1 MTILALRTLSC
12 VARTSFDG
20 KSSFM
25 TRIEN
30 DFKENN
36 KLSILNWFKNVYLPI
51 RLLGTHTFKVSS
63 STDPEN
69 TETIEASVF
78 MIADYNENLDKN
90 ICFFLNELLG
100 YGHAYSELAI
110 LQRKTLRQ

>member
-1 MTILALRTLSC
+1 MLVCDMGHSTIKPHFHAEISGN
-12 VARTSFDG
+12 F
-20 KSSFM
+20 
-25 TRIEN
+25 
-30 DFKENN
+30 
-36 KLSILNWFKNVYLPI
+36 
-51 RLLGTHTFKVSS
+51 TFKVSS